1 MKKYIIQDRES
12 GYLIDTFN
20 SLAEAEKELK
30 KYEIDDAKYGIYEE
44 NFYEIKEAK

>member
-30 KYEIDDAKYGIYEE
+30 KYENEDEANGIYEE
-44 NFYEIKEAK
+44 NFYEIKETK